1 MDYKNL
7 KDKLLN
13 NKFKHIIAADIA
25 SDVIRIA
32 VVNCSKRINTVEKLI
47 LKQLPQELAADA
59 YVFNKEK
66 LAAFIDEIFKEENIS
81 TGVLVFTAGADK
93 TALLNLQLPYLKEQE
108 LREAAK
114 WEIVHELGS
123 SAEEFCYAAVYN
135 THLKEELNRVT
146 AVVMPENIYQVME
159 ETAVKTELP
168 LGGIFLRSLGI
179 EQTFAKNYTDFLSCD
194 YLADDECVLT
204 AFDSGMPV
212 LQKTVNIVNIFDG
225 KTLADEIKNLIA
237 ALPDIEFKQVV
248 LNCDDTLKSD
258 ILSSEI
264 ALPVVKNDI
273 SHSVG
278 FNECLQAESLQHLN
292 SFAAAIGAALC
303 FANNSKF
310 NLAGHNKS
318 SFSLPRWKIYRSAA
332 VFAVVFMLAFWGW
345 QLAEL
350 FIVQQQLKEIDG
362 KIAASAVWQQRYEES
377 AALNMQINRRLKF
390 AGNIKKQSITW
401 NELLNDISSAVPQGC
416 WLERIEQQENKKRL
430 NVTGYAVNIDKA
442 VEFTEMLSG
451 KKANLKT
458 ELTELK
464 TEELNGKQ
472 YTAFNVLI
480 ERR

>member
-7 KDKLLN
+7 KDKLLT
-13 NKFKHIIAADIA
+13 NKFKHIIAADIV

-47 LKQLPQELAADA
+47 SKQLPQELAADA

-66 LAAFIDEIFKEENIS
+66 LAAFINEILKEENIS
-81 TGVLVFTAGADK
+81 NGLLVFTAGADK

-146 AVVMPENIYQVME
+146 AVVMPENIYQVMK

-168 LGGIFLRSLGI
+168 LGGIFLRSLSI
-179 EQTFAKNYTDFLSCD
+179 EQTFAKNYTDFLLCD

-204 AFDSGMPV
+204 AFVGGMPV
-212 LQKTVNIVNIFDG
+212 LQKTVNVFDG
-225 KTLADEIKNLIA
+225 KTLWDEIKTIIA
-237 ALPDIEFKQVV
+237 ALPDIEFKQII
-248 LNCDDTLKSD
+248 LNCDDSLKSD
-258 ILSSEI
+258 ILLSEI
-264 ALPVVKNDI
+264 ALPVIKNDI

-303 FANNSKF
+303 LANNSKF
-310 NLAGHNKS
+310 NLAGHKS
-318 SFSLPRWKIYRSAA
+318 SFSLPRWKVYRGAA
-332 VFAVVFMLAFWGW
+332 GFAVVFMFAFWGW

-350 FIVQQQLKEIDG
+350 FIVQQQLKEIDR
-362 KIAASAVWQQRYEES
+362 KIAACAVWQQRYEES

-390 AGNIKKQSITW
+390 AGNIKRQSITW

-416 WLERIEQQENKKRL
+416 WLERIEQQENKKQL
-430 NVTGYAVNIDKA
+430 NVTGYAANIDKA

-472 YTAFNVLI
+472 YTAFNVFI

>member
-1 MDYKNL
+1 MNYKNL
-7 KDKLLN
+7 KDKLLT

-47 LKQLPQELAADA
+47 SKQLPQELAADA

-81 TGVLVFTAGADK
+81 NGVLVFAAGADK
-93 TALLNLQLPYLKEQE
+93 TVLLNLQLPYLKEQE

-135 THLKEELNRVT
+135 THLKEEPNRVT
-146 AVVMPENIYQVME
+146 AVVMPENIYQVMK
-159 ETAVKTELP
+159 ETSVKTELP
-168 LGGIFLRSLGI
+168 LGGIFLRSLGV
-179 EQTFAKNYTDFLSCD
+179 EQTFAKNYTDFLLCD
-194 YLADDECVLT
+194 YLAYDECVLT
-204 AFDSGMPV
+204 AFADGMPV
-212 LQKTVNIVNIFDG
+212 LQKTVNVFDG
-225 KTLADEIKNLIA
+225 EFLAAEIKTIIS

-248 LNCDDTLKSD
+248 LNCDDSLKSD

-264 ALPVVKNDI
+264 ALPVIKNNI

-278 FNECLQAESLQHLN
+278 FNECLQTESLQHLN

-303 FANNSKF
+303 LANNSKF

-318 SFSLPRWKIYRSAA
+318 TFSLPRWEIYRGAA
-332 VFAVVFMLAFWGW
+332 VLAIAFMLAFWGW

-362 KIAASAVWQQRYEES
+362 KIAACAVWQQRYEES
-377 AALNMQINRRLKF
+377 AALNMQINRRLNF
-390 AGNIKKQSITW
+390 AENIKKQNITW

-416 WLERIEQQENKKRL
+416 WIERIEQQENKKQL
-430 NVTGYAVNIDKA
+430 TVTGYAVNIDKA
-442 VEFTEMLSG
+442 VEFTEMLSS
-451 KKANLKT
+451 KKANFKT

-464 TEELNGKQ
+464 TEELNGRQ
-472 YTAFNVLI
+472 YTAFNILI

>member
-7 KDKLLN
+7 KDKLFM

-47 LKQLPQELAADA
+47 SKQLPQELAADA

-66 LAAFIDEIFKEENIS
+66 LAVFIDEIFKEENIS
-81 TGVLVFTAGADK
+81 NGVLVFAAGADK

-123 SAEEFCYAAVYN
+123 SAEEFCYAAVFN

-146 AVVMPENIYQVME
+146 AVVMPENIYQVMK

-179 EQTFAKNYTDFLSCD
+179 EQTFAKNYTDFLLCD

-204 AFDSGMPV
+204 AFADGMPV
-212 LQKTVNIVNIFDG
+212 LQKTVNVFNRES
-225 KTLADEIKNLIA
+225 LADEIKTIIF
-237 ALPDIEFKQVV
+237 ALPDIEFKRVV
-248 LNCDDTLKSD
+248 LNCDDSLKSN

-264 ALPVVKNDI
+264 ALPVIKNDI
-273 SHSVG
+273 THSVG

-292 SFAAAIGAALC
+292 SFAAAIGAALSL
-303 FANNSKF
+303 ANNSKF
-310 NLAGHNKS
+310 NLAGHNENG
-318 SFSLPRWKIYRSAA
+318 FSLPRWKIYRGAA
-332 VFAVVFMLAFWGW
+332 VFAVVFTLAFWGW

-362 KIAASAVWQQRYEES
+362 KIAACAVWQQRYEES

-390 AGNIKKQSITW
+390 AENIKKQSITW
-401 NELLNDISSAVPQGC
+401 NELLNDISGTIPQGC
-416 WLERIEQQENKKRL
+416 WLERIEQQENKKQL
-430 NVTGYAVNIDKA
+430 NVTGYAANIDKA

>member
-1 MDYKNL
+1 MDYKIL
-7 KDKLLN
+7 KDKLLT

-25 SDVIRIA
+25 SDFIRIA

-47 LKQLPQELAADA
+47 SKQLPQELAADA

-93 TALLNLQLPYLKEQE
+93 TALLNLHLPYLKEQE

-123 SAEEFCYAAVYN
+123 STEGFCYAAVYN
-135 THLKEELNRVT
+135 THLKEELNRVS
-146 AVVMPENIYQVME
+146 AVAMPENIYQVMK
-159 ETAVKTELP
+159 ETSVKTELP
-168 LGGIFLRSLGI
+168 LGGIFLRSLSI
-179 EQTFAKNYTDFLSCD
+179 EQTFAKNYTDFLLCD

-204 AFDSGMPV
+204 AFVGGMPV
-212 LQKTVNIVNIFDG
+212 LQKTVNVFDG
-225 KTLADEIKNLIA
+225 KTLWDEIKTIIA
-237 ALPDIEFKQVV
+237 ALPDIEFKQII
-248 LNCDDTLKSD
+248 LNCDDSLKSD
-258 ILSSEI
+258 ILLSEI
-264 ALPVVKNDI
+264 ALPVIKNDI

-303 FANNSKF
+303 LANNSKF
-310 NLAGHNKS
+310 NLAGHKS
-318 SFSLPRWKIYRSAA
+318 SFSLPRWKVYRGAA
-332 VFAVVFMLAFWGW
+332 VFAVVFMFAFWGW

-350 FIVQQQLKEIDG
+350 FIVQQQLKEIDR
-362 KIAASAVWQQRYEES
+362 KIAACAVWQQRYEES

-390 AGNIKKQSITW
+390 AENIKKQNITW
-401 NELLNDISSAVPQGC
+401 NELLNDISSTVPQGC
-416 WLERIEQQENKKRL
+416 WLERIEQQENKKQL
-430 NVTGYAVNIDKA
+430 TIIGYAVNIDKA

>member
-25 SDVIRIA
+25 SDVIQIA

-47 LKQLPQELAADA
+47 SKQLPQELAADA

-66 LAAFIDEIFKEENIS
+66 LAAFINEIFKEENIS
-81 TGVLVFTAGADK
+81 NGVLVFTAGADK

-146 AVVMPENIYQVME
+146 AVIMPENIYQVTK
-159 ETAVKTELP
+159 ETAVKTELS
-168 LGGIFLRSLGI
+168 LGGIFLRSLAI
-179 EQTFAKNYTDFLSCD
+179 EQTFAKNYTDFLLCD
-194 YLADDECVLT
+194 YPTDDECILT
-204 AFDSGMPV
+204 AFAGGMPL
-212 LQKTVNIVNIFDG
+212 LQKTVNVFDG
-225 KTLADEIKNLIA
+225 KTLWDEIKTIISA
-237 ALPDIEFKQVV
+237 RQDIEFKQVV
-248 LNCDDTLKSD
+248 LNCDDSLKSD

-264 ALPVVKNDI
+264 VLPVIENDI

-278 FNECLQAESLQHLN
+278 FNECLQAENLQHLN

-303 FANNSKF
+303 LANNSKF
-310 NLAGHNKS
+310 NLAVYNENG
-318 SFSLPRWKIYRSAA
+318 FSLPRWKIYRSVA

-362 KIAASAVWQQRYEES
+362 KIADCAVWQQRYEES

-416 WLERIEQQENKKRL
+416 WLERIEQQENKKQL
-430 NVTGYAVNIDKA
+430 NVTGYAANIDKA
-442 VEFTEMLSG
+442 VEFTEMFSG

-464 TEELNGKQ
+464 IEELNGKQ

>member
-1 MDYKNL
+1 MNYKNL

-168 LGGIFLRSLGI
+168 LCGIFLRSLAI
-179 EQTFAKNYTDFLSCD
+179 EQTFAKNYTDFLLCD
-194 YLADDECVLT
+194 YLTDDECILT
-204 AFDSGMPV
+204 AFAGGMPV
-212 LQKTVNIVNIFDG
+212 LQQTVNVFEG
-225 KTLADEIKNLIA
+225 EFLAAEIKTIIS

-248 LNCDDTLKSD
+248 LNCDDSLKSD
-258 ILSSEI
+258 ILLSEI
-264 ALPVVKNDI
+264 ALPVIKNDI
-273 SHSVG
+273 SHSIG
-278 FNECLQAESLQHLN
+278 FNECLQTESLQHLN
-292 SFAAAIGAALC
+292 SFAAVIGAGLC
-303 FANNSKF
+303 LANNSKF
-310 NLAGHNKS
+310 NLAGHNENG
-318 SFSLPRWKIYRSAA
+318 FSLPRWKIYRGAA
-332 VFAVVFMLAFWGW
+332 VFAVIFTLAFWGW

-350 FIVQQQLKEIDG
+350 FIVHQQLKEIDR
-362 KIAASAVWQQRYEES
+362 KIAACAVWQQRYEES
-377 AALNMQINRRLKF
+377 AALNTQINRRLKF

-401 NELLNDISSAVPQGC
+401 NELLNDISGTVPQGC
-416 WLERIEQQENKKRL
+416 WLERIEQQENKKQL
-430 NVTGYAVNIDKA
+430 NVTGYAASIDKA